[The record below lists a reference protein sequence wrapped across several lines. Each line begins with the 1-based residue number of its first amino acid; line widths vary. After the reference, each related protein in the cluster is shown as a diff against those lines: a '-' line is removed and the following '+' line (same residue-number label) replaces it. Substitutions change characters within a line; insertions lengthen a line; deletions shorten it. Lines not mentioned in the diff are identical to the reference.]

1 MLTSLN
7 EKIETLEAKYE
18 AAIPHEATQTLATK
32 AAMHDAT
39 EKEISTKGC
48 SVSKEIVKN
57 TKGDWITNC
66 KHIASISP
74 LGAPQIYPNELTI
87 DTQQIIDQIPAPRKR
102 RSQAEIIAHQTSIY
116 DDIQQRRRTNALP
129 NPPKS
134 REPTPPS
141 KPTASALPG
150 LLAKAKSHPDLP
162 QPDGQ
167 EAPNVV
173 PPENDDPG
181 KDLAPNDENE
191 SFTSKIISATESITI
206 SDNSEPS
213 AAPCSTPPP
222 SPNPRP
228 SPARTC
234 IKRAFNVGTYLRLL
248 LLPLAACTR
257 SNRPRNEGH
266 LPGHDV

>member
-7 EKIETLEAKYE
+7 EKLETLETKYE
-18 AAIPHEATQTLATK
+18 ASIPHEAIQTLAGK
-32 AAMHDAT
+32 AAMHDAI

-48 SVSKEIVKN
+48 AVSKEILKET
-57 TKGDWITNC
+57 TKGDWMTNS
-66 KHIASISP
+66 KHIAISP
-74 LGAPQIYPNELTI
+74 LGAPQIYPKELTI
-87 DTQQIIDQIPAPRKR
+87 ETQQIFDQTPAPRKR

-134 REPTPPS
+134 REPTSSS

-150 LLAKAKSHPDLP
+150 LPATAKSHPDLP
-162 QPDGQ
+162 QPNGQ

-181 KDLAPNDENE
+181 KDLAPDDEDE
-191 SFTSKIISATESITI
+191 SFTSKIISTTESITI

>member
-1 MLTSLN
+1 MITNSETRIKISANRWPATETCSRLQIAAGHENETKVSAEYRQHVLCVQYKELN
-7 EKIETLEAKYE
+7 QIAISPFGTPQTNPQETTLE
-18 AAIPHEATQTLATK
+18 TQ
-32 AAMHDAT
+32 
-39 EKEISTKGC
+39 
-48 SVSKEIVKN
+48 
-57 TKGDWITNC
+57 
-66 KHIASISP
+66 
-74 LGAPQIYPNELTI
+74 QTI
-87 DTQQIIDQIPAPRKR
+87 DQAPAPRKR

-134 REPTPPS
+134 REPTSSS

-150 LLAKAKSHPDLP
+150 LPATAKSHPDLP
-162 QPDGQ
+162 QPNGQ

-181 KDLAPNDENE
+181 KDLAPDDEDE
-191 SFTSKIISATESITI
+191 SFTSKIISTTESITI